1 MSGHRRFQKP
11 AIQNNCIE
19 LISDSDF
26 RTGDFPQ
33 HKFWTCSTMKPRA
46 FGNCA
51 RLSASGFGLSF
62 TGSSRAPSP
71 RSCRSLAFIGTGG
84 GSFGSIR
91 AASFAPPLGLTRAT
105 SIPPFTRRISHK
117 GAPPM
122 KRSKRRL
129 PVPQHEFFFAPQAF
143 NLFTEERLDGERI
156 IRERAEAD
164 RARRAAEAAQARLF
178 TSQNSK

>member
-1 MSGHRRFQKP
+1 
-11 AIQNNCIE
+11 
-19 LISDSDF
+19 
-26 RTGDFPQ
+26 
-33 HKFWTCSTMKPRA
+33 
-46 FGNCA
+46 
-51 RLSASGFGLSF
+51 
-62 TGSSRAPSP
+62 
-71 RSCRSLAFIGTGG
+71 
-84 GSFGSIR
+84 
-91 AASFAPPLGLTRAT
+91 
-105 SIPPFTRRISHK
+105 
-117 GAPPM
+117 M